1 MLSAELFD
9 TALLYFL
16 LLAAV
21 ALGWTLGYRY
31 AQQGKKVNYP
41 DWIPSVDYLLAE
53 SNDAAL
59 EKLIKIDQ
67 MDDESIDLLLKLGK
81 SLRDKGELDRA
92 MHLHQKLFAR
102 ADLERSALYAI
113 QFELACDYSAAG
125 LLDRAERILRELLA
139 AKGRNSDRAATLLI
153 ELLEEEGEWSNILEL
168 YKDKKLPATA
178 RLNRRVSHA
187 VCELAERALK
197 KSDFLEVQ
205 QLCKQALKIDS
216 ACARAYVVQGDLAF
230 GQNEYREAIRC
241 YLKAA
246 EVDESSVLSV
256 VEKLSAA
263 FKYSSDYSGLK
274 QHLTEH
280 WIKTGYVPA
289 LVASMNV
296 EGSEALPESAV
307 SELLL
312 ELKKRPSN
320 QGFLALAEVVLSH
333 RQQLDK
339 SQLLQLYDI
348 LRGIVASEPKFVCS
362 SCGFKAKEPHWR
374 CPSCKDWATIKAF
387 VPQPVHQKP
396 EL

>member
-1 MLSAELFD
+1 
-9 TALLYFL
+9 
-16 LLAAV
+16 
-21 ALGWTLGYRY
+21 
-31 AQQGKKVNYP
+31 
-41 DWIPSVDYLLAE
+41 
-53 SNDAAL
+53 
-59 EKLIKIDQ
+59 
-67 MDDESIDLLLKLGK
+67 
-81 SLRDKGELDRA
+81 
-92 MHLHQKLFAR
+92 
-102 ADLERSALYAI
+102 
-113 QFELACDYSAAG
+113 
-125 LLDRAERILRELLA
+125 
-139 AKGRNSDRAATLLI
+139 
-153 ELLEEEGEWSNILEL
+153 
-168 YKDKKLPATA
+168 
-178 RLNRRVSHA
+178 
-187 VCELAERALK
+187 
-197 KSDFLEVQ
+197 
-205 QLCKQALKIDS
+205 
-216 ACARAYVVQGDLAF
+216 
-230 GQNEYREAIRC
+230 
-241 YLKAA
+241 
-246 EVDESSVLSV
+246 V
-256 VEKLSAA
+256 VEKLSTA

>member
-9 TALLYFL
+9 TAILYVL

-31 AQQGKKVNYP
+31 AQQSKKQDYP
-41 DWIPSVDYLLAE
+41 DWIPSVDFLLAE
-53 SNDAAL
+53 SNDSAL
-59 EKLIKIDQ
+59 ENLLKIDQ
-67 MDDESIDLLLKLGK
+67 LDDDSIDLLLKLGK

-113 QFELACDYSAAG
+113 QFELACDYSSAG
-125 LLDRAERILRELLA
+125 LLDRAERILRDLLE
-139 AKGRNSDRAATLLI
+139 AKGHNRDKAALLLI
-153 ELLEEEGEWSNILEL
+153 ELLEEEGEWQNIIDL
-168 YKDKKLPATA
+168 YREKMLPQGS
-178 RLNRRVSHA
+178 RLSRRVAHAACERAEHA
-187 VCELAERALK
+187 VRQ
-197 KSDFLEVQ
+197 SDFLTVQ
-205 QLCKQALKIDS
+205 KLCKQALKIDS
-216 ACARAYVVQGDLAF
+216 GCARAHIVLGDLAYS
-230 GQNEYREAIRC
+230 QNEYREAIRC

-246 EVDESSVLSV
+246 EVDDSSVLSV

-296 EGSEALPESAV
+296 EGSDALPESAV